1 MMSENEVLSHEF
13 VPEHRVLSKDESQ
26 KILKEIS
33 VTPSQL
39 PKILNTDPVIMAIG
53 AKIGDVLEVIRKSP
67 TAGTTKYYRIVK
79 EE

>member
-1 MMSENEVLSHEF
+1 MSENEVLNHDF

-33 VTPSQL
+33 VTPNQL
-39 PKILNTDPVIMAIG
+39 PKILNTDPVIIAIG
-53 AKIGDVLEVIRKSP
+53 SKIGDILEITRKSP
-67 TAGTTKYYRIVK
+67 TAGTIKYYRIVK

>member
-33 VTPSQL
+33 VLPGQL

-53 AKIGDVLEVIRKSP
+53 AKIGDILEITRKSP

>member
-1 MMSENEVLSHEF
+1 MSENEVLNHDF
-13 VPEHRVLSKDESQ
+13 VPEHRVLSKDESH
-26 KILKEIS
+26 KILKELS
-33 VTPSQL
+33 VMPNHL

-53 AKIGDVLEVIRKSP
+53 AKIGDILEITRKSP

>member
-1 MMSENEVLSHEF
+1 MSENEVLSHEF

-26 KILKEIS
+26 KTLKELS
-33 VTPSQL
+33 VTPGQL

-53 AKIGDVLEVIRKSP
+53 AKIGDILEIIRKSP
-67 TAGTTKYYRIVK
+67 TAGTIKYYRIVK